1 MIIAGGGSL
10 SVRDEIF
17 KLDPI
22 TKTWT
27 LEGRMKE
34 ARSGHSVSEV
44 DYSDIAQFCT
54 ENKKGMW
61 KLFSNDDIYLDKR
74 QFLYYWL

>member
-1 MIIAGGGSL
+1 MIIAGGGSS
-10 SVRDEIF
+10 SVHDEIF

-22 TKTWT
+22 TETWT

-44 DYSDIAQFCT
+44 DYGDIAQFCT
-54 ENKKGMW
+54 QNRKGKG
-61 KLFSNDDIYLDKR
+61 KLFMLLLN
-74 QFLYYWL
+74 

>member
-1 MIIAGGGSL
+1 MIFVGGGSS
-10 SVRDEIF
+10 SVHDEIF

-34 ARSGHSVSEV
+34 ARSGHSISEV
-44 DYSDIAQFCT
+44 DYADIEEFCT
-54 ENKKGMW
+54 ENRKGKI
-61 KLFSNDDIYLDKR
+61 KLTMF
-74 QFLYYWL
+74 

>member
-1 MIIAGGGSL
+1 MIIAGGSSL
-10 SVRDEIF
+10 SVHDEIF

-44 DYSDIAQFCT
+44 DYGDIEEFCT
-54 ENKKGMW
+54 ENRKGKI
-61 KLFSNDDIYLDKR
+61 KLCMF
-74 QFLYYWL
+74 